1 MSHHRSSVLLPGL
14 CMSSSSAPLHLDL
27 PGQILRRAV
36 GVVALGV
43 AALLGLGL
51 LGMRD
56 DVADELE
63 GAKAVAGLVER
74 LSTLSLLD
82 DAQAERALQQWAS
95 EGDLRHLSLRVLD
108 AGGRPVLQA
117 GPVDAE
123 SAAPPDAPASL
134 WSNLQARLFKAD
146 TPFTVAWALARP
158 QGDSW
163 SVVLSAAP
171 QSEQHEALQSLLQAS
186 GVLILMALALLALM
200 AWNTRRA
207 LAPLSRL
214 LAAIQGLEEAQP
226 GQRYFDVQSLP
237 PMPIAELEALAAAL
251 RHLDGA
257 LAQADSERRRLAQQV
272 LGLQEEERAHL
283 ARELHDEFGQRLT
296 ALRLDT
302 RWLLRQTAQAP
313 QLQVVVQQMDQHC
326 SAIQQDIRSVLAQL
340 RPLAEGDEACTVAT
354 LQTLLH
360 SLVTAWRR
368 SASAGF
374 TLSVDIDLGDHAQE
388 PLPRDL
394 VLMLYRISQEALT
407 NAAKHAQAQALR
419 LSLQWQ
425 QVPGH
430 PARLAWAVQD
440 DGQGEPQPEQA
451 LQRGHGLAG
460 IKERLWAWGADL
472 DIEPTQPGAARPGLR
487 LVAAVPIPP
496 VQPQLKTF

>member
-1 MSHHRSSVLLPGL
+1 MPAAHT
-14 CMSSSSAPLHLDL
+14 PLRLDL
-27 PGQILRRAV
+27 PGQILRRAA
-36 GVVALGV
+36 GVVAVGV

-51 LGMRD
+51 LSMRD
-56 DVADELE
+56 DVADELD

-74 LSTLSLLD
+74 LSTLSQQED
-82 DAQAERALQQWAS
+82 QQAERALAQWAAD
-95 EGDLRHLSLRVLD
+95 GHLRHLSVRVLD
-108 AGGRPVLQA
+108 ASGRLVLQA
-117 GPVDAE
+117 GPP
-123 SAAPPDAPASL
+123 APPEATAGPTPWDGL
-134 WSNLQARLFKAD
+134 WRDLQARLFKAD
-146 TPFTVAWALARP
+146 DPFTVAWALARP
-158 QGDSW
+158 QGEPW

-186 GVLILMALALLALM
+186 GVLILMALAMLGLM

-214 LAAIQGLEEAQP
+214 LAAIQGLEQAQP
-226 GQRYFDVQSLP
+226 GQRHFEVQALP

-257 LAQADSERRRLAQQV
+257 LAQADAERRRLAQQV

-302 RWLLRQTAQAP
+302 RWLLRQTVRAPELQA
-313 QLQVVVQQMDQHC
+313 VVQQMDQHC
-326 SAIQQDIRSVLAQL
+326 AAIQQDIGSVLAQL
-340 RPLAEGDEACTVAT
+340 RPLAVSDEACTVAT
-354 LQTLLH
+354 LQTLLQ

-368 SASAGF
+368 SAGAGF
-374 TLSVDIDLGDHAQE
+374 SLSVEMDLGDHAQE

-407 NAAKHAQAQALR
+407 NAAKHAQAQTLS

-425 QVPGH
+425 QAPGQS
-430 PARLAWAVQD
+430 ARLAWCVQD
-440 DGQGEPQPEQA
+440 DGQGEPQPEHA

-460 IKERLWAWGADL
+460 LKERLWAWGADL
-472 DIEPTQPGAARPGLR
+472 EIGPAHTGSLRPGLR
-487 LVAAVPIPP
+487 LAAAVPVPA
-496 VQPQLKTF
+496 

>member
-1 MSHHRSSVLLPGL
+1 MPAAHT
-14 CMSSSSAPLHLDL
+14 PLRLDL
-27 PGQILRRAV
+27 PGQILRRAA
-36 GVVALGV
+36 GVVAVGV

-51 LGMRD
+51 LSMRD

-74 LSTLSLLD
+74 LSTLGRQE
-82 DAQAERALQQWAS
+82 DAQAERALAQWAAD
-95 EGDLRHLSLRVLD
+95 GQLRHLSVRVLD
-108 AGGRPVLQA
+108 ASGRVILEA
-117 GPVDAE
+117 GPPAMPE
-123 SAAPPDAPASL
+123 AATWPEPWEGL
-134 WSNLQARLFKAD
+134 WQGLQARLFKAD
-146 TPFTVAWALARP
+146 DPFTVAWTLARP
-158 QGDSW
+158 QGEPW

-186 GVLILMALALLALM
+186 AVLVLMALAMLALM

-214 LAAIQGLEEAQP
+214 LAAIQGLEQAQP
-226 GQRYFDVQSLP
+226 GQRHFEVQALP

-257 LAQADSERRRLAQQV
+257 LAQADAERRRLAQQV

-296 ALRLDT
+296 ALRLDI

-313 QLQVVVQQMDQHC
+313 EWQAVVQQMDQHC
-326 SAIQQDIRSVLAQL
+326 AAIQQDIGSVLAQL
-340 RPLAEGDEACTVAT
+340 RPLAVSDEACTVAT
-354 LQTLLH
+354 LQTLLQ
-360 SLVTAWRR
+360 SLVSAWRR
-368 SASAGF
+368 SAGAGF
-374 TLSVDIDLGDHAQE
+374 TLSVEMDLGDHALE

-394 VLMLYRISQEALT
+394 VLMIYRISQEALT

-425 QVPGH
+425 QAPGER
-430 PARLAWAVQD
+430 ARLAWAVQD
-440 DGQGEPQPEQA
+440 DGRGEPQPDQA
-451 LQRGHGLAG
+451 LLRGHGLAG
-460 IKERLWAWGADL
+460 LKERLWAWGADL
-472 DIEPTQPGAARPGLR
+472 EIGPAHTGAARPGLR
-487 LVAAVPIPP
+487 LAAAVPVPAC
-496 VQPQLKTF
+496 

>member
-1 MSHHRSSVLLPGL
+1 
-14 CMSSSSAPLHLDL
+14 MSSPSAPLRLDL

-43 AALLGLGL
+43 LALLGLGL

-56 DVADELE
+56 DVADELD
-63 GAKAVAGLVER
+63 GAKAVAVLVER

-82 DAQAERALQQWAS
+82 DAQAARALQQWAAES
-95 EGDLRHLSLRVLD
+95 ELRHLNLRVLD
-108 AGGRPVLQA
+108 AQGGLILKA
-117 GPVDAE
+117 GPTAEAADATR
-123 SAAPPDAPASL
+123 PNTVASL
-134 WSNLQARLFKAD
+134 WPGLQAHLFKAD
-146 TPFTVAWALARP
+146 DPFTVAWALARP
-158 QGDSW
+158 QGQPW
-163 SVVLSAAP
+163 SVVLGAAP
-171 QSEQHEALQSLLQAS
+171 ESEQHEALQSLLQAS

-214 LAAIQGLEEAQP
+214 LAAIQGLEHAQP
-226 GQRYFDVQSLP
+226 GQRHFEVQALP

-251 RHLDGA
+251 RHLDAA
-257 LAQADSERRRLAQQV
+257 LAQADAERRRLAQQV

-302 RWLLRQTAQAP
+302 RWLLRQTTQAP
-313 QLQVVVQQMDQHC
+313 ELQAVVQQMDQHC
-326 SAIQQDIRSVLAQL
+326 AAIQQDIGSVLAQL
-340 RPLAEGDEACTVAT
+340 RPLAVSDEACTVAT
-354 LQTLLH
+354 LQTLLQ

-368 SASAGF
+368 SAGAGF
-374 TLSVDIDLGDHAQE
+374 ALSVELDLGDHAQE

-394 VLMLYRISQEALT
+394 ILMIYRISQEALT
-407 NAAKHAQAQALR
+407 NAAKHAQAQVVR

-425 QVPGH
+425 QVPSQA
-430 PARLAWAVQD
+430 ARLVWAVQD
-440 DGQGEPQPEQA
+440 DGRGEPQPEHA

-460 IKERLWAWGADL
+460 LKERLWAWGADL
-472 DIEPTQPGAARPGLR
+472 EIGPAHTGSPRPGLR
-487 LVAAVPIPP
+487 LAAAVPVPA
-496 VQPQLKTF
+496 

>member
-1 MSHHRSSVLLPGL
+1 MPAADTL
-14 CMSSSSAPLHLDL
+14 LHLDL
-27 PGQILRRAV
+27 PGQILRRAAF
-36 GVVALGV
+36 VVAVGV

-51 LGMRD
+51 LSMRD

-74 LSTLSLLD
+74 LSTLSLQE
-82 DAQAERALQQWAS
+82 DAQAERALTQWAA
-95 EGDLRHLSLRVLD
+95 EGPLRHLSVRVLD
-108 AGGRPVLQA
+108 ASGRLILQA
-117 GPVDAE
+117 GP
-123 SAAPPDAPASL
+123 PALETSTWPEPWEGL
-134 WSNLQARLFKAD
+134 WLGLHRRLFNAD
-146 TPFTVAWALARP
+146 DPFTVAWTLARP
-158 QGDSW
+158 QGAPW

-186 GVLILMALALLALM
+186 AILILMSLALLALM

-214 LAAIQGLEEAQP
+214 LAAIQRLEQAQP
-226 GQRYFDVQSLP
+226 GQRHFEVQSLP
-237 PMPIAELEALAAAL
+237 PMPIAELEAVAAAL

-257 LAQADSERRRLAQQV
+257 LAQADAERRRLAQQV

-313 QLQVVVQQMDQHC
+313 EWQAVVQQMDQHC
-326 SAIQQDIRSVLAQL
+326 AAIQQDIASVLAQL
-340 RPLAEGDEACTVAT
+340 RPLTVSDEACTVAT
-354 LQTLLH
+354 LQTLLQ

-368 SASAGF
+368 SAGASF
-374 TLSVDIDLGDHAQE
+374 SLSVDIGLEDHAHA

-407 NAAKHAQAQALR
+407 NVAKHAQAQAVS

-425 QVPGH
+425 QTAGASAH
-430 PARLAWAVQD
+430 LAWVVQD
-440 DGQGEPQPEQA
+440 DGRGEPHPDQA
-451 LQRGHGLAG
+451 LLRGHGLAG
-460 IKERLWAWGADL
+460 LKERLWAWGADL
-472 DIEPTQPGAARPGLR
+472 EMGPVHPEAARPGWR
-487 LVAAVPIPP
+487 LAAAVPVPAP
-496 VQPQLKTF
+496 GT